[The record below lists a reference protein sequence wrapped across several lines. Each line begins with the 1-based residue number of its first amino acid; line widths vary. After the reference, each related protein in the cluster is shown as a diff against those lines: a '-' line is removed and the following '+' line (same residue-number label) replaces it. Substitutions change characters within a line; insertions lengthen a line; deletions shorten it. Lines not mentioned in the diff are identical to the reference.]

1 MIFIA
6 LGCNLGDRSAML
18 VRAHTALMAQG
29 IMIQKQST
37 IIEVAA
43 LLPPNAPPEWN
54 MPFLNQVIE
63 VTTALPPVEL
73 LSALKAIERTLGRE
87 DRGHWAPREIDLDII
102 AYHALH
108 IQSETLTVPH
118 ARLHTREF
126 VLTPLHEIAP
136 EWEHP
141 LYKRTA
147 GELLAILKKPKL
159 FGILNVTPDSFSGDG
174 THANQAIA
182 RLNALR
188 EEGADYID
196 IGAESTRPNAAPVLA
211 EEEWARL
218 APVIEHTAPMY
229 GDIISVDTRHAATA
243 QKALALGV
251 RTINDVSGL
260 RDTAM
265 LAVLKRHD
273 CRIIVMHALSIP
285 ADTALI
291 LPADADPIA
300 VILQWKQQVLSLGIA
315 PERFLFDPGI
325 GFGKTAQ
332 QSLMLIERTHELVA
346 SGGSWLYG
354 HSRKSFM
361 KIFTDAAP
369 NDRDRL
375 TVKFSSDLAAVG
387 VDAMRVHNVA
397 LHRQRWCL

>member
-6 LGCNLGDRSAML
+6 LGSNLLDRNAML
-18 VRAHTALMAQG
+18 ARARAAMSANGVL
-29 IMIQKQST
+29 
-37 IIEVAA
+37 IIKESSILEVPA
-43 LLPPNAPPEWN
+43 LLAPNAPIEWN
-54 MPFLNQVIE
+54 RPFLNQLVEVI
-63 VTTALPPVEL
+63 TTLPPLEL
-73 LSALKAIERTLGRE
+73 LQTLKMIERDLGRK
-87 DRGHWAPREIDLDII
+87 DRGYWAPREIDLDLI
-102 AYHALH
+102 AYDQIIIKSDVL
-108 IQSETLTVPH
+108 TLPH
-118 ARLHTREF
+118 ARLHERRF
-126 VLTPLHEIAP
+126 VLEPMHEIAP

-147 GELLAILKKPKL
+147 GELLAVLKKPKL

-218 APVIEHTAPMY
+218 APVIEHAAPVH
-229 GDIISVDTRHAATA
+229 GGIISVDTRHPATA

-251 RTINDVSGL
+251 RIINDVSGL

-285 ADTALI
+285 ADTALT

-300 VILQWKQQVLSLGIA
+300 VILQWKQKMLSLGIA

-332 QSLMLIERTHELVA
+332 QSLMLIERAHELVA